1 MMSERFI
8 PQEELMPGE
17 DRKTTDKKFFDY
29 CDKLVKFFCR
39 DFSTEGSDRLFEFKK
54 NNPDVKFIVMASH
67 TNNLDAPA
75 AVKALGGNFDM
86 LLTGDSLLLEK
97 LKYLPQRIM
106 INLMGKENF
115 FSLDYIS
122 GKGKKHGS
130 FNPENFQGLN
140 EKIATGKTPWIAS
153 HSFSREGQ
161 MKKANIGPV
170 YLAQKSGAYIVPCG
184 LETHGGSDS
193 MGGIKEQTKGLV
205 ERSEAVAK
213 FHTGEPVKLRPVGI
227 GIIETVFEKRKN
239 GEKVSG
245 EEKMQ
250 FSNTIAALRLQ
261 AEELNS
267 VIAGMLP
274 EKQRGVYAEAGQNT

>member
-1 MMSERFI
+1 
-8 PQEELMPGE
+8 MPE
-17 DRKTTDKKFFDY
+17 KDRKITDKKFFDY
-29 CDKLVKFFCR
+29 CDKLVKFFCH
-39 DFSTEGSDRLFEFKK
+39 DFSTEGTDKLFEYKK
-54 NNPDVKFIVMASH
+54 NHPDTKFVIMASH

-86 LLTGDSLLLEK
+86 LLTGESLLLKK

-115 FSLDYIS
+115 FPLDYVS
-122 GKGKKHGS
+122 EKGKKHGS

-140 EKIATGKTPWIAS
+140 EKIAAGKTPWIAS
-153 HSFSREGQ
+153 HAFSREGQ

-170 YLAQKSGAYIVPCG
+170 YLAQKSGASIVPCG
-184 LETHGGSDS
+184 LEIHGGSDS

-205 ERSEAVAK
+205 ERSETVAK
-213 FHTGEPVKLRPVGI
+213 FHAGEPIKLSPVDI

-245 EEKMQ
+245 EEKIQ
-250 FSNTIAALRLQ
+250 FSNTVAALRLQ
-261 AEELNS
+261 AEGLNS

-274 EKQRGVYAEAGQNT
+274 EKQRGVYAEAE